1 MWCPSWFLFLNRL
14 FGKSSSSVL
23 FLFPGFSSAAVRLW
37 RDVGV
42 SEPASAV
49 PRRSTAAMRPL
60 ALLPLQSDAP
70 HGTVQFRITQPST
83 VPARSRPAQSSTVLQ
98 GSMSSSLI
106 WTSLKIFVISITA
119 LVFYLFLTSV
129 VGDLI
134 SSPPLTSF
142 VRCIDGSLAECRVSR
157 LFSSQSRSTVRAAC
171 HLEEREDTMLSHRL
185 Q

>member
-1 MWCPSWFLFLNRL
+1 MWCPSWFLFPNRL

-23 FLFPGFSSAAVRLW
+23 FLFPGFSNAAVRLW

-129 VGDLI
+129 VGTHRSNFLTAVDLFCSMYRWI
-134 SSPPLTSF
+134 S
-142 VRCIDGSLAECRVSR
+142 R
-157 LFSSQSRSTVRAAC
+157 
-171 HLEEREDTMLSHRL
+171 
-185 Q
+185 